1 MAPRRDFR
9 KLDPATQAELRR
21 VAVGM
26 VEAGRTRVEAAA
38 AVGVNRRFV
47 GGWVEAARRFGDA
60 ALAGGRRGR
69 RPGEQKAL
77 SPAQEGKIR
86 RLITDRCP
94 DQLRLPF
101 ALWTRGAVGA
111 LIEREAG
118 VRLSASALGRSL
130 RAWGFTAQR
139 PARRAIERR
148 EPEVRAWLRREYP
161 AIATRAKAEGA
172 EIHWADETG
181 LSNQAN
187 YGRSFAPRGKTPVL
201 PRPAARVS
209 QSMIS
214 SLTNRGTLRF
224 MVYDGALTAATF
236 LVFLRRLVAGA
247 GRKLFVIVDNLRAH
261 RARRVAAWVKAN
273 AERIELFY
281 LPPYAPEH
289 NPDEFLHND
298 VKQAMARRQVPRDK
312 ASLEGRPHLLH
323 ARPATPARQGPRL
336 LPGPLRPLR
345 GIGQK
350 RYVFG
355 GRLSNT
361 GPPMS

>member
-1 MAPRRDFR
+1 MVRRRDFR

-21 VAVGM
+21 VAVAM
-26 VEAGRTRVEAAA
+26 VAAGKTRVEAAA

-47 GGWVEAARRFGDA
+47 GGRVKTARRFGDA

-77 SPAQEGKIR
+77 SPSQERKIR

-94 DQLRLPF
+94 DQLRLPS

-111 LIEREAG
+111 LIAREAG

-139 PARRAIERR
+139 PARRATERR
-148 EPEVRAWLRREYP
+148 EPEVRAWLRHEYP
-161 AIATRAKAEGA
+161 AIAARAKAEGA

-236 LVFLRRLVAGA
+236 LVFLRRLVKGA
-247 GRKLFVIVDNLRAH
+247 GRKLFVIVDNLRVH
-261 RARRVAAWVKAN
+261 RARRVTAWARAN
-273 AERIELFY
+273 QRRADRTV
-281 LPPYAPEH
+281 PPPALRTRAQPRRV
-289 NPDEFLHND
+289 P
-298 VKQAMARRQVPRDK
+298 QQRRQ
-312 ASLEGRPHLLH
+312 ASHGATSGPQGQGLPQGWPHLLH

-345 GIGQK
+345 GIGHQ

-355 GRLSNT
+355 GRLS
-361 GPPMS
+361 S